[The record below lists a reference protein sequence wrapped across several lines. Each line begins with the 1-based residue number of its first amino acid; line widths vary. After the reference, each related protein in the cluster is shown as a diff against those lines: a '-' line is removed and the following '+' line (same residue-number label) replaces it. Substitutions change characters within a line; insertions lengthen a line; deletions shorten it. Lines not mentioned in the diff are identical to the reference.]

1 MIQGNLSPKKL
12 PDGDAVPEKSD
23 VPDDEDENPLHGPL
37 EPVDDG
43 VAVDQPDRL
52 TQLDW
57 VVHDAAVGDG
67 PEKMRKKGRGFE
79 SRQVLGFLICLLS
92 FFFYSPS
99 LLGCT

>member
-1 MIQGNLSPKKL
+1 MVYQLNVGSHLPFDSNAQIQGNPSPKKL

-52 TQLDW
+52 TQLD
-57 VVHDAAVGDG
+57 
-67 PEKMRKKGRGFE
+67 
-79 SRQVLGFLICLLS
+79 
-92 FFFYSPS
+92 
-99 LLGCT
+99 